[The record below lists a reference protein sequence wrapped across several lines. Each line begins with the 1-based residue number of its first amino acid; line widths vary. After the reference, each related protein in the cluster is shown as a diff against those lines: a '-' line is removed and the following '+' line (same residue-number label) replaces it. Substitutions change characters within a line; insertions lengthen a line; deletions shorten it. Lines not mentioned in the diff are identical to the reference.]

1 MQNKLLKM
9 TAVLFVVV
17 SFFMASCSKEGPT
30 GPAGATGPA
39 GPAGP
44 IGPTGV
50 ANVKYS
56 NWINVTF
63 DPLDADSTV
72 WGAEISAPLL
82 VDSILDKGEIK
93 VYWNLGSDS
102 THDQFVVDLPVF
114 DVLLFNVNVTVN
126 PYFSYQSIQL
136 LSNFDVSS
144 FALRGHN
151 NFQYRYVI
159 IPGGVSTGG
168 RYATIDWKDYN
179 AVKKYLGLKD

>member
-1 MQNKLLKM
+1 MQNKLLKI
-9 TAVLFVVV
+9 TGVLIVAV
-17 SFFMASCSKEGPT
+17 SFFIISCSKEGPA

-39 GPAGP
+39 GAAGPAGP
-44 IGPTGV
+44 TGATGV

-63 DPLDADSTV
+63 DPLDADSTA

-114 DVLLFNVNVTVN
+114 DILAFNVNVTVN
-126 PYFSYQSIQL
+126 PYFSYQSI
-136 LSNFDVSS
+136 
-144 FALRGHN
+144 
-151 NFQYRYVI
+151 
-159 IPGGVSTGG
+159 
-168 RYATIDWKDYN
+168 
-179 AVKKYLGLKD
+179 